1 MFKNWGLKILSVF
14 IAFLIWLM
22 VVNGDDPEKTKAFK
36 NVPVKVV
43 NEESLVQAGKV
54 YSPRDG
60 TDTVT
65 VWVTAR
71 RSVLDKL
78 SSADFEV
85 IADFENIVSLEMTTI
100 PLQIRCKTNKTLT
113 RENMDCDPP
122 SLKVDIEDAKEK
134 DFIVSVITEGTPASG
149 YEVGNMQVVKGES
162 IKITGPESIIDI
174 IDKVIATV
182 PVGGKTADETVS
194 IPLNIIDRNGKPF
207 SESQMNN
214 LEIKTSG
221 GALISD
227 QQMDIRLTMWK
238 VKSDIKLKVETT
250 GTPAQGY
257 RVGKIT
263 TTPATVGL
271 TGSDEIL
278 NSLEGE
284 LSIYDAVSLDGVTES
299 FEKTLDLSDYL
310 LEKYQKTL
318 RQEANASST
327 ISINVQIEK
336 VGTTTL
342 ELPVTEI
349 EIKNKPEG
357 LNMTLTPADKVS
369 IEAQEDTEASQE
381 NTVKSPIT
389 AKDIKATLDLSL
401 YKTAGN
407 YKVPLT
413 IVVPNGYVLVSEVT
427 MVVNLEKIET
437 EAETLS
443 AVGGET

>member
-1 MFKNWGLKILSVF
+1 
-14 IAFLIWLM
+14 
-22 VVNGDDPEKTKAFK
+22 
-36 NVPVKVV
+36 
-43 NEESLVQAGKV
+43 
-54 YSPRDG
+54 
-60 TDTVT
+60 
-65 VWVTAR
+65 
-71 RSVLDKL
+71 
-78 SSADFEV
+78 
-85 IADFENIVSLEMTTI
+85 
-100 PLQIRCKTNKTLT
+100 
-113 RENMDCDPP
+113 
-122 SLKVDIEDAKEK
+122 
-134 DFIVSVITEGTPASG
+134 
-149 YEVGNMQVVKGES
+149 
-162 IKITGPESIIDI
+162 
-174 IDKVIATV
+174 
-182 PVGGKTADETVS
+182 
-194 IPLNIIDRNGKPF
+194 
-207 SESQMNN
+207 MNN

-227 QQMDIRLTMWK
+227 QQMDVRVTMWK

-250 GTPAQGY
+250 GAPAQGY

-278 NSLEGE
+278 KSLEGE
-284 LSIYDAVSLDGVTES
+284 LVISDAVSLDGVTES

-327 ISINVQIEK
+327 ISINIQIEK

-342 ELPVTEI
+342 ELPVTGI

-369 IEAQEDTEASQE
+369 IEVQEDTEASQE